1 MFSFTPCN
9 TYAPNGN
16 KRKVKKNSRGF
27 FRDISNYLNDFQCD
41 KVITAADFKLNM
53 DIKKIV
59 RDGGAPAENKQ
70 EEL

>member
-16 KRKVKKNSRGF
+16 KRKVKKNSLRF

-53 DIKKIV
+53 DIKK
-59 RDGGAPAENKQ
+59 
-70 EEL
+70 